1 MLIHQYTKGHAT
13 SFIPCMYTGKHIYY
27 YHIFAL
33 DVAFISTKWI
43 FCFCYFQRKEYTEK
57 GVLPESQYSQ
67 ASHSPSTLRYS
78 QGRTPSLTSTSPKAN
93 KYNSLPGHAHRSI
106 DSTTP
111 PPPPPHKR
119 DSGFVSGTGDA
130 RTYRP
135 GTGSNF
141 SGDSV
146 ISHGDNNKS
155 HSGDSAIVHNTSV
168 VVDRLHGC
176 HSDDGKFR
184 HRTDLSDRPMSDSSN
199 DVGVDEEEMSRYD
212 WYWGEMTRDD
222 CTRALK
228 EKGNVGNFVVR
239 KNNRGDYVMSFW

>member
-1 MLIHQYTKGHAT
+1 ML
-13 SFIPCMYTGKHIYY
+13 P
-27 YHIFAL
+27 
-33 DVAFISTKWI
+33 D
-43 FCFCYFQRKEYTEK
+43 
-57 GVLPESQYSQ
+57 SQYSQ
-67 ASHSPSTLRYS
+67 AGYSPSTLRYS
-78 QGRTPSLTSTSPKAN
+78 QSGHSPSLTSTSPKAN
-93 KYNSLPGHAHRSI
+93 KYNSLPGCAHHSI

-130 RTYRP
+130 RTYRGG
-135 GTGSNF
+135 GTNF

-146 ISHGDNNKS
+146 ISHGDGNKS

-168 VVDRLHGC
+168 VVNRLNGC

-184 HRTDLSDRPMSDSSN
+184 HRTDLSDQRMPGNSN
-199 DVGVDEEEMSRYD
+199 DVGVDEEELSRHD

-222 CTRALK
+222 CTKALK
-228 EKGNVGNFVVR
+228 DKGNVGNFVVR